1 MIYYCDCGLR
11 IASSVDIRL
20 VCPQCGGVIHIE
32 NGVCLVEGT
41 GKTHELSERQL
52 ELKQR
57 IDQAV
62 ARDKRLRAWIAFFR
76 TPDET
81 GLGDTIKRLTAKAGQ
96 RAIKADLERL
106 SKACGCKPEDA
117 TKKLNEQYPY

>member
-1 MIYYCDCGLR
+1 
-11 IASSVDIRL
+11 
-20 VCPQCGGVIHIE
+20 VIHIE

-41 GKTHELSERQL
+41 GKTRELSARQL

-57 IDQAV
+57 IEQA
-62 ARDKRLRAWIAFFR
+62 ATRTQRLRNWISFFR
-76 TPDET
+76 HPSET
-81 GLGDTIKRLTAKAGQ
+81 GLGDTIKRLTALAGK